1 MTRHNVDYKKI
12 RTDII
17 NGKKRCIYMK
27 PKGKREYVKSGGEFV
42 LLSAYIKTLQKKNKK
57 KGGAGYI
64 DKDGKYIDRETIPAT
79 VLKNFRNI
87 KATSKSFM
95 RGLMGKGLEE
105 LVPDSTKVNSR
116 VRDGFRAYNENLFAY
131 SKFIDTE
138 RRQEA
143 RVKAHKLGSK
153 IRKTFL
159 GNNDNSE
166 EHAPQQF
173 TVAQRSYATG
183 RRAHVNRP
191 EVRAELVF
199 LDSSQGRPTIH
210 STYPPRRPTAP
221 SRYPPDGI
229 GFA

>member
-42 LLSAYIKTLQKKNKK
+42 SLSAYIKTLQKKNKK

-64 DKDGKYIDRETIPAT
+64 NEDGKYIDSETIQAK
-79 VLKNFRNI
+79 VLKNFKNI
-87 KATSKSFM
+87 KAKSKSFM
-95 RGLMGKGLEE
+95 RGLMGKDLEE

-116 VRDGFRAYNENLFAY
+116 VRDGFRAYNQNLLAY
-131 SKFIDTE
+131 SRFIDTE

-153 IRKTFL
+153 IRKTIL
-159 GNNDNSE
+159 GNNDNRVG
-166 EHAPQQF
+166 HAPQQF
-173 TVAQRSYATG
+173 TVAQRSYVPG
-183 RRAHVNRP
+183 QNVPVNSQ
-191 EVRAELVF
+191 EVIADLVF
-199 LDSSQGRPTIH
+199 LDSHQGRPTIH
-210 STYPPRRPTAP
+210 STYPPGRPTAP
-221 SRYPPDGI
+221 STYYGNYIGI
-229 GFA
+229 A